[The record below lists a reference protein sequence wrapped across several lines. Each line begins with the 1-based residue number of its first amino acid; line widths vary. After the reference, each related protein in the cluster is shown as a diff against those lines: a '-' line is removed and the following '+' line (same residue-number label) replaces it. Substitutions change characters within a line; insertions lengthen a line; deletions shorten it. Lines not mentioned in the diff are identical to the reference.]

1 MRKFVAFAVS
11 ASVALGV
18 GGIGSAQPAQGP
30 PADEGGGWVNNLDS
44 NGWVAPALS
53 ADGRTVTLRRPPE
66 HRPDGLVVMWER
78 YEHRDREAG
87 QWRSLVAMSEFDCQE
102 GRARTLQE
110 TTYSEP
116 NLSGRAVT
124 ASMPGDWTYPIPGSM
139 MEGSMRIACQTAT
152 ASNKARAARAAS
164 AERART
170 AAEAAAPAAAKTV
183 KAAPATRKK
192 ASATTKTAATTKAS
206 ATTTKAAATKKK
218 APAKPRKPKA
228 PPPEPAPKHVDI
240 PLPPS
245 ETPTPPSL

>member
-11 ASVALGV
+11 GALALGLGAKSVA
-18 GGIGSAQPAQGP
+18 QPEQGP
-30 PADEGGGWVNNLDS
+30 PPDDSGAWVNSLDA

-53 ADGRTVTLRRPPE
+53 ADGKTVTLRRPPE

-78 YEHRDREAG
+78 FEHRDHETG

-139 MEGSMRIACQTAT
+139 MEGSMRLACQPV
-152 ASNKARAARAAS
+152 ASNKARAARSAA
-164 AERART
+164 AAR
-170 AAEAAAPAAAKTV
+170 APAAQEAATPAAERSAKPAPAKKAKTSSTTA
-183 KAAPATRKK
+183 KTSSTTAK
-192 ASATTKTAATTKAS
+192 AST
-206 ATTTKAAATKKK
+206 TKKK
-218 APAKPRKPKA
+218 TTAAKKKKPTP
-228 PPPEPAPKHVDI
+228 PPPEPGPKHIDI
-240 PLPPS
+240 PLPPA
-245 ETPTPPSL
+245 ETPTPPSK

>member
-164 AERART
+164 AERARA
-170 AAEAAAPAAAKTV
+170 AAEAAAPAAAKTG
-183 KAAPATRKK
+183 KAAGKK
-192 ASATTKTAATTKAS
+192 AKATATATTTKTSATTKPATAK
-206 ATTTKAAATKKK
+206 TTTAKKK
-218 APAKPRKPKA
+218 PPAKKKHTI
-228 PPPEPAPKHVDI
+228 PPPETAKHVEI
-240 PLPPS
+240 PLPPADAA
-245 ETPTPPSL
+245 TPPS